1 MVAPSCGVQLANQM
15 GRPVKSGRPIPLL
28 RGGLWSRPRC
38 ARRLFPV
45 RSITIVSIDPGSP
58 GGISHVRPVVLIET
72 RSILQSFLV
81 KVQDGVLFRQIEVQ
95 RVPRDGK
102 ILVAHPKKPSEG

>member
-1 MVAPSCGVQLANQM
+1 MAAPSGGVQLADKM
-15 GRPVKSGRPIPLL
+15 GRPIKPGRPIPLL

-45 RSITIVSIDPGSP
+45 RSVTVVSINPGSP

-72 RSILQSFLV
+72 RSILQPFLV
-81 KVQDGVLFRQIEVQ
+81 KVQDGVLFRQIEMQ

-102 ILVAHPKKPSEG
+102 ILVTHPKKASKG